1 MVDCGVSATLNQ
13 GKMSYFINSI
23 EQPPK
28 SSVVYVVYAVDQKR
42 IYILSRSV
50 NMMYYVLKSQMK
62 EGDNSQLLDKI
73 YNNWTWQKGDDMG
86 GFFDGV
92 PANSLLNQISHG
104 NSWPILLDRAAP
116 NNEANSIIVP
126 YERIEIDNETLYSLF
141 DGKVPSL
148 EDIKTEY
155 SNLSPGSSIGVSIPK
170 YVSKFIFVKIDHLAW
185 FGQFEMKYGKT
196 YVETMLS
203 GPMKKDDIKLV
214 KKIAVKI
221 VRAVVAAPVINGN
234 EITQEIRDIISLRSV
249 DWPIIIRKHVI
260 IE

>member
-1 MVDCGVSATLNQ
+1 M
-13 GKMSYFINSI
+13 
-23 EQPPK
+23 
-28 SSVVYVVYAVDQKR
+28 
-42 IYILSRSV
+42 
-50 NMMYYVLKSQMK
+50 
-62 EGDNSQLLDKI
+62 
-73 YNNWTWQKGDDMG
+73 
-86 GFFDGV
+86 
-92 PANSLLNQISHG
+92 
-104 NSWPILLDRAAP
+104 
-116 NNEANSIIVP
+116 
-126 YERIEIDNETLYSLF
+126 LYSLF

-155 SNLSPGSSIGVSIPK
+155 SNLSPGSSIGVSIPIH
-170 YVSKFIFVKIDHLAW
+170 VSNFIFVKIDQLAW
-185 FGQFEMKYGKT
+185 FGDFETKYGKT

>member
-1 MVDCGVSATLNQ
+1 MC
-13 GKMSYFINSI
+13 KFINS
-23 EQPPK
+23 QPPK

-42 IYILSRSV
+42 VYILSRSV
-50 NMMYYVLKSQMK
+50 NMLYHVLKSQ
-62 EGDNSQLLDKI
+62 EEDDDLDFS
-73 YNNWTWQKGDDMG
+73 NTWTWQHGDDHS

-92 PANSLLNQISHG
+92 PAYSLLNQITYRRSR
-104 NSWPILLDRAAP
+104 PILIDYASL
-116 NNEANSIIVP
+116 NEEANSIIVP
-126 YERIEIDNETLYSLF
+126 YTRIDIEDDMLHSLF

-148 EDIKTEY
+148 QDIKNEY
-155 SNLSPGSSIGVSIPK
+155 SNLSAGNSIGVSFPIH
-170 YVSKFIFVKIDHLAW
+170 VSNFIFVKIDQLAW
-185 FGQFEMKYGKT
+185 FGDFESKYGKT

-203 GPMKKDDIKLV
+203 GPMKKDEIQLV